1 MVRTKADAGGS
12 SGSRKAVGGN
22 APRKA
27 LGGAGPSCDSASPSG
42 KSGKY
47 AGGNPVCPRPTPEWQ
62 KGIGG
67 FLSKKVVTKDK
78 ENTIPNDDIEI
89 LESSSSKAGSSKDVE
104 PGNSNA
110 DS

>member
-27 LGGAGPSCDSASPSG
+27 LGGAGPSSAGASPSG
-42 KSGKY
+42 KAAAKY

-67 FLSKKVVTKDK
+67 FLSNKNTSDK
-78 ENTIPNDDIEI
+78 ENTVPSTDVEI
-89 LESSSSKAGSSKDVE
+89 TETSRTGSSKEPAAGSSKD
-104 PGNSNA
+104 